1 MSRLTTKAYDLLQA
15 EILRCTTQDEVG
27 RIQQEIAF
35 KRLNRL
41 QMQEG
46 SPASQEELEELFS
59 DLCPGF
65 NPAVLKAAAKA
76 NRPPRRIPWQ
86 LKLAAIGSIGLV
98 GLAGMVWAI
107 NQPNPYLWRSVAQIA
122 PELLIPT
129 FMEMD
134 RNYRQAI
141 AATEQADQLINHA
154 SSPADFAQGAAK
166 AKIAQASLDKLPV
179 WFLGYYPQRYCGW
192 FSCSWRFTLDE
203 FEGARKNVARMEAR
217 LFQERNAQ
225 QQLED
230 IEQALANAKQQY
242 QEASNSAEQA
252 PAMTQWQQALDRLKQ
267 LPPQTLAGQ
276 TAKRQLPSLERDFQ
290 AVVGFTAGNARSG
303 SLIQAAQE
311 FARYAAQSASAP
323 ALSVEQWEKVQ
334 TQWQDAI
341 DYLKQIKL
349 EDPDYISAQKLLANY
364 RNRLADAKI
373 RQSQEEAAQ
382 RVYERAQQMNQQLQ
396 AMTAGATSPSIKVA
410 WLQNMKIIEQEL
422 ATIPAGTTV
431 RQNAQTMLA
440 AVRRELQKQG
450 G

>member
-1 MSRLTTKAYDLLQA
+1 
-15 EILRCTTQDEVG
+15 
-27 RIQQEIAF
+27 
-35 KRLNRL
+35 
-41 QMQEG
+41 
-46 SPASQEELEELFS
+46 
-59 DLCPGF
+59 
-65 NPAVLKAAAKA
+65 
-76 NRPPRRIPWQ
+76 
-86 LKLAAIGSIGLV
+86 
-98 GLAGMVWAI
+98 
-107 NQPNPYLWRSVAQIA
+107 
-122 PELLIPT
+122 
-129 FMEMD
+129 
-134 RNYRQAI
+134 
-141 AATEQADQLINHA
+141 
-154 SSPADFAQGAAK
+154 
-166 AKIAQASLDKLPV
+166 
-179 WFLGYYPQRYCGW
+179 
-192 FSCSWRFTLDE
+192 
-203 FEGARKNVARMEAR
+203 MEAR